1 MIKTIASQSLD
12 KSKLERPTRRSKR
25 SRDSSNQVLVSKIN
39 RALETRSEKI
49 ETDAKIPKID
59 DQAVKERLIQAG
71 VYLDDDNEIL
81 IDLIQGLIID
91 IYTIVIIIL
100 QVLSFFF
107 VETNRGA
114 PSHPPQT
121 RYLPKSFFR
130 A

>member
-1 MIKTIASQSLD
+1 MKAAHDLIKTIASQSLD

-25 SRDSSNQVLVSKIN
+25 SRDSSSQVLVSKIN

-81 IDLIQGLIID
+81 IDLIQG
-91 IYTIVIIIL
+91 VFKIIIL
-100 QVLSFFF
+100 QLQQ
-107 VETNRGA
+107 A
-114 PSHPPQT
+114 PENHT
-121 RYLPKSFFR
+121 L
-130 A
+130 